1 MPQARDIM
9 TESLT
14 TCSPQDSVAQAAQ
27 LMRNRNIGDVL
38 VTDDG
43 RLVGI
48 VTDRDIAL
56 RVTAKALDPEQVPV
70 HKVMSTRVLTGE
82 PNWSLDQIARTMGKH
97 QIRRLP
103 IAENGVPVGMVSL
116 SDIALHHGH
125 KSHVAKSLK
134 EISES
139 RGAHRIHAM
148 ERKLLRVTVGLGLL
162 TAAAVALSLLP
173 KYGDKLWDQVQSS
186 RIGDRW
192 SDGRPGR
199 AGPTIRGIGS

>member
-1 MPQARDIM
+1 MPQAREMM
-9 TESLT
+9 TASLT
-14 TCSPQDSVAQAAQ
+14 TCSPQDSVAEAAQ
-27 LMRNRNIGDVL
+27 LMRHRNIGDVL
-38 VTDDG
+38 VTDEG

-48 VTDRDIAL
+48 VTDRDIAV
-56 RVTAKALDPEQVPV
+56 RITAKALDPEQVPV
-70 HKVMSTRVLTGE
+70 REVMSTRVQTGE
-82 PNWSLDQIARTMGKH
+82 PSWGLDQIAKTMGKH

-103 IAENGVPVGMVSL
+103 IVENGMLVGMVSL

-139 RGAHRIHAM
+139 SGTHRLHSV
-148 ERKLLRVTVGLGLL
+148 EHSLRRVILGLGLVVGGV
-162 TAAAVALSLLP
+162 VALNLFKP
-173 KYGDKLWDQVQSS
+173 GGKLWEQFQAS

-199 AGPTIRGIGS
+199 AGPTIGGSRS